1 MQGTEENKI
10 NHKINKNVNILN
22 EKLLYSLKKNRMLWE
37 IKIIRWLK

>member
-10 NHKINKNVNILN
+10 NHKINENINILN
-22 EKLLYSLKKNRMLWE
+22 EKLFHSLKKNRMLWK